1 MSKVPFG
8 AVSARGE
15 APEAD
20 PRALSSFHDDRP
32 EIQALFERALEAN
45 LPRSRDL
52 KPYEPQRLNERHLSM
67 VMMRAGGM
75 KQRTIAQIF
84 GVTDSNASIVLN
96 HPDAEYLLSRLQAMR
111 ATQPTDIEARLAA
124 LTGPALDSLEAAFD
138 DNLEPSDLKNAV
150 RRAPLAFRVLEMNG
164 HGRKK
169 QVEVEHQHT
178 HRHQLDASPK
188 QLTDL
193 VSALREAKEIP
204 EADYVVLDATEAQ
217 EVLSPGGE
225 PPVSH
230 PRELGADV
238 PTGAPS
244 ISDSQEQD
252 QSEEAAA

>member
-8 AVSARGE
+8 AVSARSE
-15 APEAD
+15 SQETD
-20 PRALSSFHDDRP
+20 PRALTSFHDDRP
-32 EIQALFERALEAN
+32 EIQALFERALEAK

-52 KPYEPQRLNERHLSM
+52 KPYEPARLNERHLSM

-75 KQRTIAQIF
+75 KQRTIAQVF
-84 GVTDSNASIVLN
+84 GVTDSNVSIVLN

-111 ATQPTDIEARLAA
+111 ATQPTDIESRLAA
-124 LTGPALDSLEAAFD
+124 LTGSALDSLEAAFD
-138 DNLEPSDLKNAV
+138 DSLEPGDLKNAV

-178 HRHQLDASPK
+178 HKHQLEASPK
-188 QLTDL
+188 QLSDL
-193 VSALREAKEIP
+193 TAALREAKEIP
-204 EADYVVLDATEAQ
+204 EADYVVLGAGEADK
-217 EVLSPGGE
+217 VLSLGGE

-230 PRELGADV
+230 PRELPQG
-238 PTGAPS
+238 TGAPS

-252 QSEEAAA
+252 PDGEEEAA